1 MVIVVMATTVRDVV
15 VSVRLESEMVGQLDE
30 LATEMDRSRSF
41 LIAQAVRDFVER
53 EYAHLCHVREGEQD
67 LEAGRKVAH
76 EEIEGWVDDLLGS
89 KVRKPRF
96 ARP

>member
-1 MVIVVMATTVRDVV
+1 M
-15 VSVRLESEMVGQLDE
+15 
-30 LATEMDRSRSF
+30 
-41 LIAQAVRDFVER
+41 ER

-76 EEIEGWVDDLLGS
+76 EEIEGWVDDLIGG